1 MFGAYAFEKV
11 KEVADAKKERWC
23 LAAKGGGVVEGLST
37 QRKPT
42 SAALVS
48 PEVKRHALSIALG
61 GGRTDLSYGKP
72 SGERNN
78 PRDATFDGGGG
89 YDESSDDDDDS
100 VSDGSDSGLDDST
113 LNDLN
118 IDTPSPAA
126 VAFVKVSVGAFPNL
140 PPCLP
145 TPD

>member
-1 MFGAYAFEKV
+1 M
-11 KEVADAKKERWC
+11 
-23 LAAKGGGVVEGLST
+23 
-37 QRKPT
+37 
-42 SAALVS
+42 
-48 PEVKRHALSIALG
+48 
-61 GGRTDLSYGKP
+61 SYGKP

-78 PRDATFDGGGG
+78 PHDAMFDGGGG